1 MISDGHVPMS
11 PIKDWISSREFIYA
25 IFPILK
31 MIRNTDSPSNKKLH
45 LHASIALRVML
56 EREESESDSDS

>member
-1 MISDGHVPMS
+1 MISDGHVSMS

-31 MIRNTDSPSNKKLH
+31 MIRNTVSPLNQKLH
-45 LHASIALRVML
+45 LHASIALRAML